1 MCKVYFVTYL
11 MSLCRMYLHL
21 GRACEGT
28 LWSDGRPAERVG
40 VKMEGSR
47 KKEIQQLPN
56 CQKLFEAAIKKG
68 AITHIQAEHI

>member
-28 LWSDGRPAERVG
+28 LWSDGQPAERVG